1 MKTINEEIGYIE
13 SRLLK
18 KGVRLT
24 PRGRSWAENFEASVF
39 LGGILLI
46 FGIVGSIETGRW
58 FG

>member
-18 KGVRLT
+18 NGIRLT
-24 PRGRSWAENFEASVF
+24 PKGRSWAENLEAMVF
-39 LGGILLI
+39 LGGLLLI

-58 FG
+58 F

>member
-1 MKTINEEIGYIE
+1 MKTINDEMSFIE

-18 KGVRLT
+18 KGIRLSSK
-24 PRGRSWAENFEASVF
+24 GRNWAENLEAMIF

-58 FG
+58 F